1 LVVAKEKKIIQGSK
15 NVGCHVLPKRARLK
29 NNLYFDT
36 MALVKFARSSHL
48 IIGPLAAR
56 N

>member
-1 LVVAKEKKIIQGSK
+1 MMEKSRENISFG
-15 NVGCHVLPKRARLK
+15 

-36 MALVKFARSSHL
+36 MALVKFARSSHQ